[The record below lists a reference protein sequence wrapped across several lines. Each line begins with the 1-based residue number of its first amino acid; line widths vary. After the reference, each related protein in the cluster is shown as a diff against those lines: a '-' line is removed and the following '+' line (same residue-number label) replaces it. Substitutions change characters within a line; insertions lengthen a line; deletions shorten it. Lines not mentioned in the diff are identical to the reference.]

1 MSYSQSTTGFDN
13 VPMPLTVTSHTSPT
27 FSHPFGSIPAPTP
40 AGVPV
45 AIISPGRSVMHLLTV
60 SMSVLM
66 SKII

>member
-1 MSYSQSTTGFDN
+1 M
-13 VPMPLTVTSHTSPT
+13 
-27 FSHPFGSIPAPTP
+27 PAPTP

-45 AIISPGRSVMHLLTV
+45 AMISPGLSVMHRLTV